1 MDGLHRRDHADAGEP
16 RHVLGI
22 HALGMLDARSPEAPG
37 SMLRRQSVEG
47 ATDRAVAD
55 RVQADIQLRMR
66 AALEHFD
73 EVGLCETRGAGPIE
87 HLRSA
92 AAERTVE
99 KSLHSPDAQPRI
111 APTRSDAH
119 ALGMVEIS

>member
-1 MDGLHRRDHADAGEP
+1 PSRK
-16 RHVLGI
+16 
-22 HALGMLDARSPEAPG
+22 PESVTHKAPG
-37 SMLRRQSVEG
+37 STLRRQKLEG
-47 ATDRAVAD
+47 QTDRAVSE

-66 AALEHFD
+66 AALQHFD
-73 EVGLCETRGAGPIE
+73 KVGLCETRSAGPIE

-92 AAERTVE
+92 AAERTIE

-119 ALGMVEIS
+119 ALGMVEIGQRQVVRDP